1 MTNIKE
7 LQRKNFK
14 KIELGLLIPAI
25 IIALAFF
32 IIPPS
37 KIFPMEVTLVLF
49 LLFIIMMIVIAMTA
63 FSDKKVHKKLEK
75 LSKRLNSRC
84 WFLVADTPFPQ
95 EYLFD
100 LENGYIYGAFAL
112 NPFGIQRI
120 DLREAEDVEI
130 IYTAHRIAPL
140 KQWTINL
147 TEKVDV
153 ENTLGEKNN
162 AIVSGIVCRIRFAH
176 GTESIC
182 QWHDRKVR
190 HLPVGHQSE
199 LAYRENALKLK
210 KLIMDLKKIAQLKRT
225 NQLLSG

>member
-1 MTNIKE
+1 MCKIKE
-7 LQRKNFK
+7 LQGKKFK
-14 KIELGLLIPAI
+14 KNELELLIPAI
-25 IIALAFF
+25 VITLAFF
-32 IIPPS
+32 IIQPLE
-37 KIFPMEVTLVLF
+37 IFPMDVTLVLF
-49 LLFIIMMIVIAMTA
+49 LLFIIMMIVIAMIA

-75 LSKRLNSRC
+75 LSKQLNSRC
-84 WFLVADTPFPQ
+84 WILVADTPFPQ

-120 DLREAEDVEI
+120 DLREVEDVEI
-130 IYTAHRIAPL
+130 IYTAHRIAPF

-147 TEKVDV
+147 TEKDDV
-153 ENTLGEKNN
+153 ENMLGEKSD
-162 AIVSGIVCRIRFAH
+162 ALVSGIVCYIRFAH

-182 QWHDRKVR
+182 QWHDRKGR

-210 KLIMDLKKIAQLKRT
+210 KLILDLKKIAQVKRT
-225 NQLLSG
+225 NQ

>member
-1 MTNIKE
+1 MSRIKE
-7 LQRKNFK
+7 LQGKKFK

-32 IIPPS
+32 IIPPL

-63 FSDKKVHKKLEK
+63 FSDKRVHKKLEK

-84 WFLVADTPFPQ
+84 WILAADTPFPQ

-112 NPFGIQRI
+112 NPFSIQRI
-120 DLREAEDVEI
+120 NLREAEDVEI
-130 IYTAHRIAPL
+130 IYTAHRIAPF

-147 TEKVDV
+147 TEKSDV
-153 ENTLGEKNN
+153 ENMLEEKND
-162 AIVSGIVCRIRFAH
+162 AIVSGIVCRIRFAY

-182 QWHDRKVR
+182 QWHDRKTR

-199 LAYRENALKLK
+199 LTYREKALKIK
-210 KLIMDLKKIAQLKRT
+210 KLIMDLKKTAQVKRS
-225 NQLLSG
+225 NQ

>member
-1 MTNIKE
+1 MCKIKE
-7 LQRKNFK
+7 LQGKKFK
-14 KIELGLLIPAI
+14 KIELELLIPAI
-25 IIALAFF
+25 IITLAFF
-32 IIPPS
+32 IIPPLE
-37 KIFPMEVTLVLF
+37 IFPMEVTLVLF
-49 LLFIIMMIVIAMTA
+49 LLFIFMMFVIAIIA

-75 LSKRLNSRC
+75 LSKQLNTRC
-84 WFLVADTPFPQ
+84 WILAADTPFPQ

-112 NPFGIQRI
+112 NPSAIQRI
-120 DLREAEDVEI
+120 DLREVEDVEI

-153 ENTLGEKNN
+153 ENTLGEKND
-162 AIVSGIVCRIRFAH
+162 AIVSGIVCQIRFSH

-190 HLPVGHQSE
+190 HLPIGHQSE

-210 KLIMDLKKIAQLKRT
+210 KLILDLKKVAQVKR
-225 NQLLSG
+225 NEKVN

>member
-1 MTNIKE
+1 MCKIKE
-7 LQRKNFK
+7 LQGKKFK
-14 KIELGLLIPAI
+14 KIDLKLLIPAI
-25 IIALAFF
+25 VITLAFF
-32 IIPPS
+32 IIPPLE
-37 KIFPMEVTLVLF
+37 IFPMEVTLVLS
-49 LLFIIMMIVIAMTA
+49 LLFVIMMLVIVIMA
-63 FSDKKVHKKLEK
+63 FSDMKVHKKLEK
-75 LSKRLNSRC
+75 LSKQLNTRC
-84 WFLVADTPFPQ
+84 WILAADTPFLQ
-95 EYLFD
+95 EYLLD

-112 NPFGIQRI
+112 NPFAIQRI
-120 DLREAEDVEI
+120 DLREVEDVEI
-130 IYTAHRIAPL
+130 IYTAHRMAPL

-153 ENTLGEKNN
+153 ENTLGEKND

-210 KLIMDLKKIAQLKRT
+210 RLILDLKRIAQVKRT
-225 NQLLSG
+225 NQ

>member
-1 MTNIKE
+1 MCKIKE
-7 LQRKNFK
+7 LQGKKFK
-14 KIELGLLIPAI
+14 KLNWSYLILAI
-25 IIALAFF
+25 VITLAFF
-32 IIPPS
+32 IIPPLE
-37 KIFPMEVTLVLF
+37 IFPMEVTLVLF
-49 LLFIIMMIVIAMTA
+49 LLFIIMMFAIAIIA

-75 LSKRLNSRC
+75 LSKQLNTRC
-84 WFLVADTPFPQ
+84 WILVADTPFPQ

-112 NPFGIQRI
+112 NPFVIQRI
-120 DLREAEDVEI
+120 DLREVEDVEI

-153 ENTLGEKNN
+153 ENTLGEKND

-210 KLIMDLKKIAQLKRT
+210 KLILDLKKIAQVKRT
-225 NQLLSG
+225 NQ

>member
-1 MTNIKE
+1 MCKIKE
-7 LQRKNFK
+7 LQEKKFK
-14 KIELGLLIPAI
+14 KIELKLLIPAI
-25 IIALAFF
+25 VITLAFF
-32 IIPPS
+32 IIPPL

-49 LLFIIMMIVIAMTA
+49 LLFIMMMFAIIMIA

-75 LSKRLNSRC
+75 LSKQLNTRC
-84 WFLVADTPFPQ
+84 WIFVADTPFPQ

-120 DLREAEDVEI
+120 DLREVEDVEV
-130 IYTAHRIAPL
+130 IYTAHRITPF

-147 TEKVDV
+147 TQKVDV
-153 ENTLGEKNN
+153 EKMLGEKND
-162 AIVSGIVCRIRFAH
+162 AIVSGIVCRICFTH

-199 LAYRENALKLK
+199 LVYRENALKLK
-210 KLIMDLKKIAQLKRT
+210 KLILDLKKIAQVKRT
-225 NQLLSG
+225 NQ

>member
-1 MTNIKE
+1 MGNIKE
-7 LQRKNFK
+7 LQGKKFK
-14 KIELGLLIPAI
+14 KIESGLLIPVI

-32 IIPPS
+32 IIPPLE
-37 KIFPMEVTLVLF
+37 IFSMEVTLVLF
-49 LLFIIMMIVIAMTA
+49 LLFIIIMVVIAVTA

-75 LSKRLNSRC
+75 LSKRLKSRC
-84 WFLVADTPFPQ
+84 WFLAADTPFPQ

-120 DLREAEDVEI
+120 DLREVEDVEI
-130 IYTAHRIAPL
+130 IYNAHQIAPF

-147 TEKVDV
+147 SEKADV
-153 ENTLGEKNN
+153 ENMLGENN
-162 AIVSGIVCRIRFAH
+162 DAIVSGIVCSIRFAH

-182 QWHDRKVR
+182 QWHDRRVR

-199 LAYRENALKLK
+199 LTYRENALKLK
-210 KLIMDLKKIAQLKRT
+210 KLIMDLKEIAQVKRT
-225 NQLLSG
+225 DQ